1 MGSEGGAMLRHLDSE
16 LFAGDS
22 DNESTPNANVE
33 SDSVTN
39 IITSNKVAF
48 MDIFK

>member
-1 MGSEGGAMLRHLDSE
+1 MLRHLDSEHAGE